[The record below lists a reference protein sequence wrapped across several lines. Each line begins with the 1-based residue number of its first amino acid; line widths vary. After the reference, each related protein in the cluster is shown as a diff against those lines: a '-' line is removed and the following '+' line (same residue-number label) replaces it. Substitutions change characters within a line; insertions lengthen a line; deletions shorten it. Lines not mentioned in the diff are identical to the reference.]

1 VAGAMILVHG
11 AWRGPWVWDRVTPLL
26 EAAGIETHTVDLP
39 SVGEGD
45 IRADMYDDAAAVR
58 AAVEAVGRSA
68 VVVGHSYGGFPVTE
82 GAAAPTVVGLVYVAA
97 FMPDEGETAVGLL
110 GGVPPDW
117 WIFSE
122 DGRTI
127 LPEPVDAPVE
137 LYDAEAAALIA
148 RARPLSAAVVEQPV
162 RQVAWR
168 RLPSVYVVC
177 EADERVPP
185 ATQESIATRA
195 DRVERLA
202 TGHWPMLSAPEKLT
216 RILVEAATRSDA
228 GG

>member
-1 VAGAMILVHG
+1 MILVHG

-39 SVGEGD
+39 SVGDGAE
-45 IRADMYDDAAAVR
+45 RADMYDDAAAVR
-58 AAVEAVGRSA
+58 TAIEAVGGPA

-82 GAAAPTVVGLVYVAA
+82 GAAGPNVSGLVYVAA
-97 FMPDEGETAVGLL
+97 FMPDAGETAVGLL
-110 GGVPPDW
+110 GGVPDW
-117 WIFSE
+117 WLFSD

-127 LPEPVDAPVE
+127 LPEPVDAPTE

-168 RLPSVYVVC
+168 QLPSVYVVC

-185 ATQESIATRA
+185 STQESIAARA

-216 RILVEAATRSDA
+216 RILIDAASRPEAAS
-228 GG
+228 